1 MKLSKVLQGLLVIS
15 ALAGACNQFDKK
27 DGKVVL
33 DKGILEKAPFAPL
46 TDSVGDYPKD
56 PGIYFRR
63 GELLTQNNQHELAYL
78 DYKKSWDLKTDE
90 NTAIAFISNMFML
103 GKTEEGLGLLK
114 VCVRKFPANPVFT
127 RRLSETYVQ
136 TGRSKEALEQYD
148 KLLQEN
154 SEDFESWYEKGM
166 LLAETGDTANAIQAL
181 ERSFVLQPIQLS
193 GLALANLYAETK
205 NPNTLLVCD
214 AMLKRDTA
222 QETID
227 PVFIKGIYF
236 NNIHEPNKAIEQFDE
251 CIKRDWKFTE
261 AYIEKGITQFQ
272 QKNMDA
278 ALKTFELA
286 ATVSNTYPDAY
297 YWQGRCYEA
306 IGKKEDALNNYVRAL
321 ALDKSFVQAR
331 QGIER
336 LRSGTK

>member
-1 MKLSKVLQGLLVIS
+1 MKLSKVLPGLIVIS
-15 ALAGACNQFDKK
+15 ISLGACNLFDKK
-27 DGKVVL
+27 VERVVV
-33 DKGILEKAPFAPL
+33 DKDILEKAPFAAL
-46 TDSVGDYPKD
+46 TDSISNNRKD
-56 PGIYFRR
+56 AGIYFRR
-63 GELLTQNNQHELAYL
+63 GELLSQNNQHELAYS
-78 DYKKSWDLKTDE
+78 DYKKSWELQTDE
-90 NTAIAFISNMFML
+90 NTAIAYVANMFML
-103 GKTEEGLGLLK
+103 GKSDEALSFLK
-114 VCVRKFPANPVFT
+114 VCVRKFPNNPLFA

-148 KLLQEN
+148 KLLSEN

-166 LLAETGDTANAIQAL
+166 LLAETGDTVNAIQAL

-214 AMLKRDTA
+214 ALLKRDTA
-222 QETID
+222 HEAID
-227 PVFIKGIYF
+227 PVFIKGIYY
-236 NNIHEPNKAIEQFDE
+236 NNIHEPDRAIEQFDE

-321 ALDKSFVQAR
+321 SLDKSFVQAR

>member
-1 MKLSKVLQGLLVIS
+1 
-15 ALAGACNQFDKK
+15 
-27 DGKVVL
+27 
-33 DKGILEKAPFAPL
+33 
-46 TDSVGDYPKD
+46 
-56 PGIYFRR
+56 
-63 GELLTQNNQHELAYL
+63 
-78 DYKKSWDLKTDE
+78 
-90 NTAIAFISNMFML
+90 
-103 GKTEEGLGLLK
+103 
-114 VCVRKFPANPVFT
+114 
-127 RRLSETYVQ
+127 
-136 TGRSKEALEQYD
+136 
-148 KLLQEN
+148 LLQEN

-166 LLAETGDTANAIQAL
+166 LLAETGDTVNAIQAL

-214 AMLKRDTA
+214 ALLKKDTA
-222 QETID
+222 GETID
-227 PVFIKGIYF
+227 PVFIKGIYY
-236 NNIHEPNKAIEQFDE
+236 NNIHEPDRAIEQFDE

-261 AYIEKGITQFQ
+261 AYIEKGITQFL

-286 ATVSNTYPDAY
+286 ATVSNTNPDAY

-321 ALDKSFVQAR
+321 ALDKKFVQAR

-336 LRSGTK
+336 LRGSK